1 MKRGLQIIMAM
12 LSVLPL
18 LVGALGF
25 IFGAGLLLPDGA
37 ATPKLDSQFRFLSAW
52 DIGLALIV
60 WWLIPRIEYQTTLFR
75 IVCLAVFLGGVGRV
89 TAWHLTGSPG
99 AAFLTVTAIELLVPL
114 LIPWQAHVASQ
125 ALPAPGRE
133 QSEAHS

>member
-1 MKRGLQIIMAM
+1 MKRGLQIIMAV

-18 LVGALGF
+18 AVGALGL
-25 IFGAGLLLPDGA
+25 ILGAGLLLPDGA

-75 IVCLAVFLGGVGRV
+75 IVCFAVFVGGVGRV
-89 TAWHLTGSPG
+89 TAWYLTGSPG
-99 AAFLTVTAIELLVPL
+99 AAFLAVTAIELLVPL
-114 LIPWQAHVASQ
+114 LVPWQTHVASKV
-125 ALPAPGRE
+125 LPRPSGE
-133 QSEAHS
+133 QSEARS